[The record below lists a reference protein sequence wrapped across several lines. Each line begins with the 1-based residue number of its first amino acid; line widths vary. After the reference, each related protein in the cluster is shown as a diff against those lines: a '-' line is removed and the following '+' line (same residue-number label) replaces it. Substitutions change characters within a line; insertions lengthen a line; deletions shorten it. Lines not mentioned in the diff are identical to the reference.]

1 MEIKIRDAYQWIC
14 DCGVRC
20 DPLSSEWRFNG
31 RQWEHYHGYP
41 TGHVEAKKED

>member
-1 MEIKIRDAYQWIC
+1 MEIKIRNAYQWTC

-20 DPLSSEWRFNG
+20 DPFSSEWRFNG